1 MQNLLVFLLA
11 AGVIGLAA
19 HFVGEALPRRWFR
32 CDRFPYA
39 AHAWERGGRVYNRL
53 HIEKWKDKLP
63 DKSKFVKSTV
73 RKSVGR
79 DVTPAHMLQ
88 LAAETCVAEC
98 IHLAL
103 LLISPVMLLLTEPPF
118 SVAATLL
125 YGLSNVPYILIQRY
139 NRPRLLRYAARAEK
153 RIAEAT

>member
-1 MQNLLVFLLA
+1 M
-11 AGVIGLAA
+11 I
-19 HFVGEALPRRWFR
+19 
-32 CDRFPYA
+32 DRLSAIRACFDE
-39 AHAWERGGRVYNRL
+39 WQV
-53 HIEKWKDKLP
+53 D
-63 DKSKFVKSTV
+63 
-73 RKSVGR
+73 
-79 DVTPAHMLQ
+79 
-88 LAAETCVAEC
+88 
-98 IHLAL
+98 AL